1 MSAIKRY
8 IEEQA
13 TLIVDEYG
21 GNVDDVVDEIT
32 SYIVDR
38 GFSTG
43 DAIQAVRTNVAAAPL
58 KLALYKA
65 CGVPLGLIKAES
77 VTCSDDFKRYSNCKV
92 DLRETGQAYVSV
104 PITEKSANDIAEE
117 IQESIRRRMK

>member
-21 GNVDDVVDEIT
+21 GNVDDIIYEIT

-43 DAIQAVRTNVAAAPL
+43 DAIQAVRANIATANYFLAKYPQKEL
-58 KLALYKA
+58 KKKLAVYKFVA
-65 CGVPLGLIKAES
+65 RALHGVDTRPTNPIFPSL
-77 VTCSDDFKRYSNCKV
+77 
-92 DLRETGQAYVSV
+92 
-104 PITEKSANDIAEE
+104 PITEKSARAIAEE
-117 IQESIRRRMK
+117 IQEAIRREMK